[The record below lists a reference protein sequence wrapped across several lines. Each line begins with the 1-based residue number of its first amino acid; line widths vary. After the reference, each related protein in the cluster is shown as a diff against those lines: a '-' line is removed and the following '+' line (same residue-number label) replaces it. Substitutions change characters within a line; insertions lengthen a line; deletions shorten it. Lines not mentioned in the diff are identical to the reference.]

1 MGTDV
6 TAAAEVGEVDEEP
19 RAATRNELIALA
31 AIVVVAS
38 AIRIVQGTTQSLF
51 GDEFW
56 TYVGATHGDL
66 SGVLDWVRSDE
77 EITPPLVTI
86 LSWASVKL
94 GDPTVLVRLPSM
106 LAGIALIPVLFELG
120 RRTLGPRVGLIAAL
134 LATLNPYLIWYSVE
148 ARAYSLALLLVALS
162 TLSLL
167 IALERRD
174 VWAWVAY
181 GAFSC
186 AAMYT
191 HYTAAFVL
199 LAQFV
204 WVPLVDRSA
213 LKPALIANAVAALAF
228 LPWVPALLD
237 DFDSPTQ
244 KSLEFLAPFTLD
256 NVVSFTAAWAFGL
269 PSSFGD
275 FWGTA
280 GALMLAL
287 GFAVALVALVQR
299 HRRAGRLPVLESPRG
314 RYVLLFVMLALAA
327 PIGAAVTSIVGNS
340 MFLPR
345 NLVTS
350 AAGLSLV
357 MAIVLA
363 SGARPLRWVA
373 LVLVA
378 GTLAVGTVMTF
389 ETRWQR
395 PQFAEMAAFIDDN
408 AGPDDVVVSLPGLRT
423 GGPPPPS
430 YPPAQA
436 LTAYSDEPHA
446 WFLSIQPDDL
456 PAILEAAEGHRLILA
471 GDVYSVGLARTSL
484 GLDGIEPSAQVDYDS
499 VVPTTIEVY
508 ERPMPDGSGKAG

>member
-1 MGTDV
+1 M
-6 TAAAEVGEVDEEP
+6 TAEGDAGDGRP
-19 RAATRNELIALA
+19 SRNELIALA
-31 AIVVVAS
+31 VIVAAAA
-38 AIRIVQGTTQSLF
+38 AIRIVQGSTQSLF

-56 TYVGATHGDL
+56 TYVGATRHDL
-66 SGVLDWVRSDE
+66 SGVLDWVRSDQ

-94 GDPTVLVRLPSM
+94 GDPTVMVRLPSM

-120 RRTLGPRVGLIAAL
+120 RRTFGPRVGLIAAL

-167 IALERRD
+167 IAMERRG
-174 VWAWVAY
+174 VWWWAAY
-181 GAFSC
+181 AVFSC

-191 HYTAAFVL
+191 HYTAAFAL

-204 WVPLVDRSA
+204 WVALVDRSA
-213 LKPALIANAVAALAF
+213 LKAALIANAVAALAF

-244 KSLEFLAPFTLD
+244 KSLEFLAPFTFD

-269 PSSFGD
+269 PSGFRA

-280 GALMLAL
+280 GELMLAL
-287 GFAVALVALVQR
+287 GFAVALVALAQR
-299 HRRAGRLPVLESPRG
+299 SRQAGRLPVLMSPRG
-314 RYVLLFVMLALAA
+314 RYLLLFVMLAMAA
-327 PIGAAVTSIVGNS
+327 PVGAAVTSIVGNS

-350 AAGLSLV
+350 AAGLSMV

-373 LVLVA
+373 LALVA
-378 GTLAVGTVMTF
+378 GTLAAGTVMTF
-389 ETRWQR
+389 EARWQR
-395 PQFAEMAAFIDDN
+395 PQFEEMAAFIDGS
-408 AGPDDVVVSLPGLRT
+408 AGSHDVVVSLPGLRT
-423 GGPPPPS
+423 GGPPPPGF
-430 YPPAQA
+430 PPAQA
-436 LTAYSDEPHA
+436 LTVYSEEPHA

-456 PAILEAAEGHRLILA
+456 PAILEAAQGHRLILA
-471 GDVYSVGLARTSL
+471 GDVYSVGLARTAL
-484 GLDGIEPSAQVDYDS
+484 GLEGTEPSTRVDYDS
-499 VVPTTIEVY
+499 VVPTIIEVY
-508 ERPMPDGSGKAG
+508 ERPMPDGSGMAG